1 MHQPKK
7 QWTFWTFGMLAR
19 LGRQILAIPASSE
32 RVFSSAGNICTVRR
46 TNLSVSKME
55 QLVFMKEN
63 SKLLDEI
70 SDLKWP
76 GYF

>member
-1 MHQPKK
+1 
-7 QWTFWTFGMLAR
+7 MLAR
-19 LGRQILAIPASSE
+19 LGRQILAIPVLSASSE
-32 RVFSSAGNICTVRR
+32 RVFSSAGNICTLRR
-46 TNLSVSKME
+46 TNLSVSKTE

>member
-1 MHQPKK
+1 
-7 QWTFWTFGMLAR
+7 MLVRVA
-19 LGRQILAIPASSE
+19 RQILAIPVSSASSE
-32 RVFSSAGNICTVRR
+32 IVFSSAGNICTLRR
-46 TNLSVSKME
+46 SNLSVSKME

>member
-1 MHQPKK
+1 
-7 QWTFWTFGMLAR
+7 MLAR
-19 LGRQILAIPASSE
+19 LARQILAIPVSSASSE
-32 RVFSSAGNICTVRR
+32 RVFSSAGNICTLRR
-46 TNLSVSKME
+46 TNLSVSKTE

-76 GYF
+76 GYFKFFANPET

>member
-1 MHQPKK
+1 
-7 QWTFWTFGMLAR
+7 MLAR
-19 LGRQILAIPASSE
+19 LVRQILAIPVLSAFSE
-32 RVFSSAGNICTVRR
+32 RVFSSAGNICTLRR

>member
-1 MHQPKK
+1 MYMYIYIYP
-7 QWTFWTFGMLAR
+7 MLAR
-19 LGRQILAIPASSE
+19 LTRQVLAIPVSSASSE
-32 RVFSSAGNICTVRR
+32 RVFSSAGNICTLRR
-46 TNLSVSKME
+46 TNLSVSKIE
-55 QLVFMKEN
+55 RLVFMKEN